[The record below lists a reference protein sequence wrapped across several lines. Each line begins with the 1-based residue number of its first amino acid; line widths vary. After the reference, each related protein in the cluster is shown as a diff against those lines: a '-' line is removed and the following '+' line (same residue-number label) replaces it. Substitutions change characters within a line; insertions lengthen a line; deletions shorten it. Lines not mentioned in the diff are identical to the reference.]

1 MSRFALAADRST
13 AGETLRHRLCVLD
26 RDLARRFARGAPMI
40 HLLRRR
46 ALGIARLLIARW
58 AAHLGPPPDSAGA
71 PAGNGLALIAVGGF
85 GRGEMHPYSDLD
97 LLVLHRAPALPSAGA
112 VERFIRELWDGGLVV
127 GHSVRGLDECLAAAA
142 ADVQWVTNLME
153 ARLLAGDRGL
163 FAELQAGIDAER
175 MWPPAAYF
183 AAKRAEQQA
192 RHERFDD
199 AVGNLEPNLKEGPG
213 GLRDLQNMTW
223 VARRRFGVPP
233 LVQLERH
240 GLLTGREYADLTAA
254 RDWLWRLR
262 WALHTMAGR
271 AEERLLFDYQRALA
285 ALLGEAVDLAPAAV
299 AEHHAVERFMQRYYR
314 AAQQLERLNE
324 RVLQQYD
331 EEFHR
336 DPAAPDVV
344 EVLNERFNIRNGYLE
359 AADEQLFVR
368 TPLALI
374 ELFTWLQKRPEIA
387 GVRASTIRLVRQHL
401 RLIDDD
407 FRRDA
412 ACRDLFLGILDGERR
427 VYACLKRLNRYGI
440 LAALLPPFANIVG
453 RMQFDLFHVYT
464 VDQHTLFVIRN
475 LRRIRQAASGGP
487 FARARPVFERLERPA
502 VLYLAAL
509 FHDIAKGRGGDHS
522 AAGAQDAEAFCAGL
536 SLSPAERRLVV
547 WLVRHHL
554 LLSRTAQREDIAD
567 PEVVRA
573 FARRVGDQV
582 HLDHLYLLTVA
593 DIAATSPALW
603 NSWRDSLTFD
613 LYQAAG
619 RELRRGLD
627 QPLDHDL
634 LRAEIMAET
643 RAILA
648 AGDLDAAAA
657 ARWWRRIPPAALLRI
672 KAEQLA
678 WISSAVLPA
687 GGAEPVIEVRA
698 LEREKIN
705 ELLVYAADF
714 DGLFAVVAAVLD
726 RMRCNVLAARIIT
739 TDDGRALDLFQITGR
754 HGQALHASDIERL
767 EAALRRALEA
777 QRLPPPSR
785 LSLPRRLRAF
795 AGRPLIEF
803 SHRDKTVLDIECL
816 DFPGLLSV
824 ISGVLA
830 AAGVRVHDAR
840 IATFGER
847 AEDVFTLSDAAGRPL
862 CEALCAELAA
872 RLHERLGERLDV
884 TGDRRPNDH
893 LTTTVQ

>member
-1 MSRFALAADRST
+1 MSRGVLAADRST
-13 AGETLRHRLCVLD
+13 AGDVLRGRLAALD
-26 RDLARRFARGAPMI
+26 RDLARRFAHGAPMI

-58 AAHLGPPPDSAGA
+58 ADHLGSAARSSLDA
-71 PAGNGLALIAVGGF
+71 PLALVAVGGF
-85 GRGEMHPYSDLD
+85 GRGEMHPHSDLD
-97 LLVLHRAPALPSAGA
+97 LLILHRAPAPPAAGA
-112 VERFIRELWDGGLVV
+112 IECFIRELWDGGLVV
-127 GHSVRGLDECLAAAA
+127 GHSVRGLDACLDAAAT
-142 ADVQWVTNLME
+142 DVQWLTNLME

-163 FAELQAGIDAER
+163 FTALQAGIAAER

-199 AVGNLEPNLKEGPG
+199 AIGNLEPHLKEGPG
-213 GLRDLQNMTW
+213 GLRDLQNMLW
-223 VARRRFGVPP
+223 VARRRFGIPP
-233 LVQLERH
+233 LVQLQRH
-240 GLLTGREYADLTAA
+240 GLLTERECTDLTAA
-254 RDWLWRLR
+254 RDGLWRLR
-262 WALHTMAGR
+262 WALHAMAGR

-285 ALLGEAVDLAPAAV
+285 ALLATPGDGSPPPGAA
-299 AEHHAVERFMQRYYR
+299 ADQHAVERFMQRYYR
-314 AAQQLERLNE
+314 AAQQVERLNE

-336 DPAAPDVV
+336 SADVPDAV
-344 EVLNERFNIRNGYLE
+344 EPLNERFNIRNGYLE
-359 AADEQLFVR
+359 TADEQVFVR

-387 GVRASTIRLVRQHL
+387 GVRASTIRQVRQHL

-427 VYACLKRLNRYGI
+427 VYACLKRLNRYGL
-440 LAALLPPFANIVG
+440 LAALLPPFAQIVG

-464 VDQHTLFVIRN
+464 VDQHTLFVVRN
-475 LRRIRQAASGGP
+475 LRRIRQAEAGSP
-487 FARARPVFERLERPA
+487 FGRAKPVFERIERPA

-522 AAGAQDAEAFCAGL
+522 TAGALDAESFCAGL
-536 SLSPAERRLVV
+536 ALSQAERRLVA

-573 FARRVGDQV
+573 FARRVGDQA

-593 DIAATSPALW
+593 DIAATAPALW

-634 LRAEIMAET
+634 RRVEILTEA

-648 AGDLDAAAA
+648 AGDLDLEAAAH
-657 ARWWRRIPPAALLRI
+657 WWQRIPPPALLRL

-678 WISSAVLPA
+678 WISAAVLPA
-687 GGAEPVIEVRA
+687 GETETVVAVRA
-698 LEREKIN
+698 LEREKIS
-705 ELLVYAADF
+705 ELLLYAADF
-714 DGLFAVVAAVLD
+714 DGLFATAAKVLD

-739 TDDGRALDLFQITGR
+739 TDDGRALDLFQIADR
-754 HGQALHASDIERL
+754 HGQTLHASDVERL
-767 EAALRRALEA
+767 KTALRRALEA
-777 QRLPPPSR
+777 RAAPLPSR
-785 LSLPRRLRAF
+785 LALPRRLRAF

-803 SHRDKTVLDIECL
+803 CHRDKTILELECL

-824 ISGVLA
+824 VSSVLA

-847 AEDVFTLSDAAGRPL
+847 AEDLFTLSDAAGRPL
-862 CEALCAELAA
+862 DDTLCAQLAA
-872 RLHERLGERLDV
+872 RLNERLGERLDAI
-884 TGDRRPNDH
+884 GDTQPHERDTRKN
-893 LTTTVQ
+893 Q